1 MADNATHEPPM
12 SRAMSLMAHAIPYLL
27 MIALATR
34 VAYFLKLSL
43 IPSIFDTVATSVFMA
58 GMVAL
63 YQHLRFGG
71 LCLRCMRS
79 TPLDPGR
86 EVNRNKVFLWE
97 LHWSTGRMAAVF
109 GACFVI
115 FLVGEHAHGVV
126 YTLSKIPLDIQFFSL
141 AWAAWIHHRLQPWCP
156 YCRGWDEGGEE
167 ELVPD
172 PDPAEKRVR

>member
-12 SRAMSLMAHAIPYLL
+12 SRTMSLMAHAIPYLL
-27 MIALATR
+27 MIALALR

-79 TPLDPGR
+79 TPLNPGR
-86 EVNRNKVFLWE
+86 EVSRNKAFLWQI
-97 LHWSTGRMAAVF
+97 HWPTRRFCAVF
-109 GACFVI
+109 GACVVI
-115 FLVGEHAHGVV
+115 LLVGEHTHGVV
-126 YTLSKIPLDIQFFSL
+126 YTLSKIPMDIQFFSL
-141 AWAAWIHHRLQPWCP
+141 TWATWIHHRLQPWCP

-172 PDPAEKRVR
+172 PDPAEKGVR